1 MIPTRLP
8 PPDDTA
14 MGWSPNSQ
22 GTSAGQVVN
31 GIQNLTAAELDA
43 FLLGAGSVV
52 KRSLLMPH
60 TIVRAL
66 NSAPQTIIDFSTL
79 NVPITKVILPVWW
92 AVENANG
99 ATGYGATRVLN
110 LRYTGIATDLSSST
124 TVSNSANNRNRQTKA
139 VGNAGVSLG
148 NNIFAAGLNV
158 QVRAASDTTNGSGFV
173 LVTVGLIVLDE
184 LP

>member
-1 MIPTRLP
+1 
-8 PPDDTA
+8 

-43 FLLGAGSVV
+43 FLLSAGSVV
-52 KRSLLMPH
+52 QRSLLMAH
-60 TIVRAL
+60 TVVRSL
-66 NSAPQTIIDFSTL
+66 NTVPQTIVDFSTL
-79 NVPITKVILPVWW
+79 NQPITKVILPVWW

-124 TVSNSANNRNRQTKA
+124 TVSNSANNRNRQTEPGG
-139 VGNAGVSLG
+139 VAGFSLG
-148 NNIFAAGLNV
+148 SNIFAAGLNL
-158 QVRAASDTTNGSGFV
+158 QVRAAADRTLGSGFV
-173 LVTVGLIVLDE
+173 LVTVGFLVLPE